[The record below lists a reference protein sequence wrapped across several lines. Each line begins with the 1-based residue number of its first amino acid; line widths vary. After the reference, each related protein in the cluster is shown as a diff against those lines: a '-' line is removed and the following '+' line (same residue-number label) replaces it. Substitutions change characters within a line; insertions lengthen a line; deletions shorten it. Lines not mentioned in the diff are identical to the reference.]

1 MCDRA
6 SSFARAS
13 APSRKRG
20 AQPELGASDLA
31 RLRLAVSVRQ
41 RVGGRPLRTSHGA
54 GHSWHPRPSPAMQ
67 PYLFVLFGATGD
79 LAHVKLF
86 PALYRTTTHDDAP
99 DTATVLGVGRS
110 EWDDEALQD
119 AAVDAITEDG
129 DVDEEDARAW
139 AEATLR
145 YARLESYDD
154 LDPLFEAARQLEDER
169 GLGGDRV
176 YYLALPPSTFP
187 STITALGEHEAERG
201 TVGEHVADDAPWV
214 RLVIEKPFGTDLA
227 SAKKLNQVVH
237 EHFAENQ
244 VYRIDHFLG
253 KETVQNLLVFRF
265 ANAFFESA
273 WNRQDVE
280 RVEITVAETNDAAG
294 RAGYFD
300 GVGTLRDMIQ
310 NHLTQLFSLTAMEP
324 PARLDAEGIRREKIK
339 VLRSTRTARSNEVVL
354 GQYGPGPDD
363 PAGYTDHEG
372 VAKSSRTETYAAV
385 RLHLDNWRW
394 QGVPFVLRTGKRLPD
409 RLTEIAVVFRRPPVT
424 LFKGAGGCD
433 PAPNVLRLRLQPDEG
448 FQLSF
453 DVKTPGDGFGVTTR
467 EFSFRYEDSFGRFPD
482 AYETL
487 LRDIAE
493 GDPTLFVHAEEAEE
507 AWRIYEAVL
516 DNTGIPVHTYE
527 SRTWGPTEAASMIE
541 SPPAEE
547 AGPLAEADC

>member
-1 MCDRA
+1 
-6 SSFARAS
+6 
-13 APSRKRG
+13 
-20 AQPELGASDLA
+20 
-31 RLRLAVSVRQ
+31 
-41 RVGGRPLRTSHGA
+41 
-54 GHSWHPRPSPAMQ
+54 MQ

-86 PALYRTTTHDDAP
+86 PALYRTTMHDDAP
-99 DTATVLGVGRS
+99 EATVLGVGRS
-110 EWDDEALQD
+110 EWDDAKLQD
-119 AAVDAITEDG
+119 AAVEALRDADI
-129 DVDEEDARAW
+129 DEADARAW
-139 AEATLR
+139 AEKTLC
-145 YARLESYDD
+145 YARVESYDD
-154 LDPLFEAARQLEDER
+154 FDPLFEAARELEDER
-169 GLGGDRV
+169 GLSGNRV

-201 TVGEHVADDAPWV
+201 TVGEHVAEDAPWV
-214 RLVIEKPFGTDLA
+214 RLVIEKPFGTDLD
-227 SAKKLNQVVH
+227 SAKQLNKVVH
-237 EHFAENQ
+237 EHFHENQ

-310 NHLTQLFSLTAMEP
+310 NHLTQLFALTAMEP

-339 VLRSTRTARSNEVVL
+339 VLRSTRTARSDEVVL
-354 GQYGPGPDD
+354 GQYGPGRDD
-363 PAGYTDHEG
+363 PEGYRDHEG
-372 VAKSSRTETYAAV
+372 VSTRSRTETYAAV

-394 QGVPFVLRTGKRLPD
+394 QGVPFILRTGKRLPA

-424 LFKGAGGCD
+424 LFKSSGGCD
-433 PAPNVLRLRLQPDEG
+433 PARNVLRLRLQPDEG

-453 DVKTPGDGFGVTTR
+453 DVKTPGDGFGVTTQ
-467 EFSFRYEDSFGRFPD
+467 ELSFRYEDSFGRFPD

-507 AWRIYEAVL
+507 AWRIYESVL
-516 DNTGIPVHTYE
+516 EHTDIPVHTYA
-527 SRTWGPTEAASMIE
+527 SRTWGPEAAERMVQ
-541 SPPAEE
+541 SPPVEE
-547 AGPLAEADC
+547 ATVPADVDC

>member
-1 MCDRA
+1 
-6 SSFARAS
+6 
-13 APSRKRG
+13 
-20 AQPELGASDLA
+20 
-31 RLRLAVSVRQ
+31 
-41 RVGGRPLRTSHGA
+41 
-54 GHSWHPRPSPAMQ
+54 MQ

-86 PALYRTTTHDDAP
+86 PALYRTTTRDDAP

-110 EWDDEALQD
+110 DWDDAKLQD
-119 AAVDAITEDG
+119 AAVDALRDADI
-129 DVDEEDARAW
+129 DESEAREW
-139 AEATLR
+139 AEKTLR

-154 LDPLFEAARQLEDER
+154 LAPVFDAARQLEDER
-169 GLGGDRV
+169 DLTGNRV

-187 STITALGEHEAERG
+187 GTITALGEHESERG
-201 TVGEHVADDAPWV
+201 TVGEQVAEDAPWV
-214 RLVIEKPFGTDLA
+214 RLVIEKPFGTDLD
-227 SAKKLNQVVH
+227 SARTLNKVVH
-237 EHFAENQ
+237 EHFAEEQ

-310 NHLTQLFSLTAMEP
+310 NHLTQLFALTAMEP

-339 VLRSTRTARSNEVVL
+339 VLRSTRTAQPDEVVL

-363 PAGYTDHEG
+363 PEGYTDHEG
-372 VAKSSRTETYAAV
+372 VDEGSRTETYAAV
-385 RLHLDNWRW
+385 SLHLDNWRW
-394 QGVPFVLRTGKRLPD
+394 QGVPFVLRTGKRLPA

-424 LFKGAGGCD
+424 LFKGSGGCD
-433 PAPNVLRLRLQPDEG
+433 PARNVLRLRLQPDEG
-448 FQLSF
+448 FQLAF
-453 DVKTPGDGFGVTTR
+453 DVKTPGPGFGVTTQELR
-467 EFSFRYEDSFGRFPD
+467 YQYEDSFGRFPD

-487 LRDIAE
+487 LHDIAQ

-507 AWRIYEAVL
+507 AWRIYEEVL
-516 DNTGIPVHTYE
+516 GNEDLPVHTYA
-527 SRTWGPTEAASMIE
+527 SRTWGPEAAEAMVE
-541 SPPAEE
+541 SPPPEE
-547 AGPLAEADC
+547 AEGRSASGC